1 MLERSNEDH
10 SGFGE
15 VEVSQKRAEGSRRAL
30 TREKNRILLSSS
42 HRMSDDVSGFVSVT
56 IVPVRTHR
64 SDLPWPLTKSRQR
77 VSQRHLPISLS
88 FVDPLRARSRKW
100 DRVYGPRRV
109 DLTLI
114 QGKHISFSFRAGYA
128 REIRN
133 ENYLVKNF
141 TTSFFSFPFLF
152 HSK

>member
-42 HRMSDDVSGFVSVT
+42 HRVSDDVSGFVSVT

-64 SDLPWPLTKSRQR
+64 SDLPWPLTIVKSPTRFSTTFTDLAFLCR
-77 VSQRHLPISLS
+77 S
-88 FVDPLRARSRKW
+88 FAS
-100 DRVYGPRRV
+100 
-109 DLTLI
+109 TE
-114 QGKHISFSFRAGYA
+114 S
-128 REIRN
+128 
-133 ENYLVKNF
+133 
-141 TTSFFSFPFLF
+141 
-152 HSK
+152 